1 MIPHQTTENGCS
13 YDRDGVLKDGET
25 LRAPLLLMD
34 AAMQETA
41 DQARKAFADAD
52 DGIMHKPGQ
61 VRSNINDALAAT
73 KEVLRDERKTMMANA
88 WKHPRAA
95 NIVADSKVAPTT
107 DLEAFHER
115 RNARIAD
122 AWRGAA

>member
-1 MIPHQTTENGCS
+1 MTPTQTEDARR

-61 VRSNINDALAAT
+61 VRSNISDALAAT
-73 KEVLRDERKTMMANA
+73 KEFLRDERKAKMADA
-88 WKHPRAA
+88 WKHPPAA
-95 NIVADSKVAPTT
+95 NIVTDSNAAPTV

-122 AWRGAA
+122 AWKGAA